1 MCIRDRQV
9 RIDRG
14 AAIDPYLERLDDADR
29 QTLKDAVRV
38 MRKLLDDAAAPK
50 PSVR

>member
-1 MCIRDRQV
+1 MHGQV
-9 RIDRG
+9 RLDRG

-38 MRKLLDDAAAPK
+38 MRELLNDAAAPK